1 MSARARRVSILLP
14 KRRKRRTE
22 YQYVSYASPVYPLA
36 QICVTSVIRQSPK
49 PLHILYKLLKILLIL
64 HSVYIPIPPSSQR
77 RFQPEVVYPVRVL
90 KQCALGDAERLGNGE
105 LESPDGCFE
114 DL

>member
-1 MSARARRVSILLP
+1 MSVRVSRVLILLP

-22 YQYVSYASPVYPLA
+22 YQYVSYASPVYPFA
-36 QICVTSVIRQSPK
+36 QIFVTSVIRQSPK
-49 PLHILYKLLKILLIL
+49 PLHILHKLSKILLIL
-64 HSVYIPIPPSSQR
+64 HSVYVPIRPSSQR
-77 RFQPEVVYPVRVL
+77 RVQPEVVYPVRVF